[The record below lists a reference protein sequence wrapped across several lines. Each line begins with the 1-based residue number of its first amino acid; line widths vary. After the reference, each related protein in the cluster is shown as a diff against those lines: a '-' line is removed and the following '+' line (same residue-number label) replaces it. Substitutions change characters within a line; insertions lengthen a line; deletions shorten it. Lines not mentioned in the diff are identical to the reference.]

1 MSQEPQT
8 NSPLRAQ
15 QNEESPT
22 GTQATLDDI
31 PPRPDVDL
39 KTVDESQHHSVS
51 DWQTALTQLKQRHEG
66 WVQNAQGISSI
77 ANTPRSSSSA
87 MTQRAHDT
95 PKPSPKKPRHNR
107 GAWSANEDDYLLHL
121 VSLHGPHNW
130 VRISTSLGT
139 RSPKQCR
146 ERFHQ
151 ELKPS
156 INYDPI
162 TSEEGIYIE
171 QMVAKIGKRWHE
183 IAGHLQFRSDNAVK
197 GWWVANC
204 MPRTSRWDVQR
215 QSQQQAI
222 PQLPPVSNPGSSHG
236 FDHLPDV
243 DHGPISHEEGI
254 FIEQMVD
261 KDGMCWSEIA
271 RQLHRR
277 NEIAV
282 KSWWLAK
289 NVLRA
294 PDQAVQQRAEHQTVP
309 PLASMIATDSSH
321 GTENV
326 PGDEQRA
333 RDRWY
338 QLQAESSP
346 ASSRLAIPSA
356 ETHGQS
362 LAPFEPLPPRAER
375 LPSIHQ
381 LTSSLAELA
390 EAAMKETP
398 RTGSHILSPEV

>member
-1 MSQEPQT
+1 M
-8 NSPLRAQ
+8 N
-15 QNEESPT
+15 
-22 GTQATLDDI
+22 
-31 PPRPDVDL
+31 L

-77 ANTPRSSSSA
+77 VNIPRSSSSA
-87 MTQRAHDT
+87 MTQWAHDF
-95 PKPSPKKPRHNR
+95 PKLSARKPRHNR
-107 GAWSANEDDYLLHL
+107 GAWSANEDESLLRL
-121 VSLHGPHNW
+121 VNLHGPHNW
-130 VRISTSLGT
+130 VRISSSLGT

-156 INYDPI
+156 INHDPI

-183 IAGHLQFRSDNAVK
+183 IAGHLQSRSDNAVK

-204 MPRTSRWDVQR
+204 MPRTSRWDVVR

-222 PQLPPVSNPGSSHG
+222 PQLPPVSNPESSHG

-243 DHGPISHEEGI
+243 DHGPISREESL
-254 FIEQMVD
+254 FIEHMVD
-261 KDGMCWSEIA
+261 KDGTCWSEIA

-277 NEIAV
+277 DEIAI

-289 NVLRA
+289 NMLRA
-294 PDQAVQQRAEHQTVP
+294 LDQAVQQRAEHQTVP

-321 GTENV
+321 GIENI
-326 PGDEQRA
+326 PGDEQQA

-338 QLQAESSP
+338 QQQAESSA
-346 ASSRLAIPSA
+346 ASSRSAIPSA
-356 ETHGQS
+356 DTHGQS
-362 LAPFEPLPPRAER
+362 LAPFEPLSPRVER

-381 LTSSLAELA
+381 LTGSLTELA
-390 EAAMKETP
+390 EAAIKEIP
-398 RTGSHILSPEV
+398 QSGSHILSPEV